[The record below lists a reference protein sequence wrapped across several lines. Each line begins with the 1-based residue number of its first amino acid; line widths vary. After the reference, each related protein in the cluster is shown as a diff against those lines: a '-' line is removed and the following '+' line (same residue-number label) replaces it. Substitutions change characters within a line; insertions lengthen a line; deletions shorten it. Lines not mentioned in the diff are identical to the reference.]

1 MIRANPT
8 IYCDVQFSHIQRSR
22 QELEREL
29 THSKYTAFST
39 TLALG
44 SILTLITDKVKVP
57 IVLYIN

>member
-22 QELEREL
+22 QELEL

-39 TLALG
+39 ILALG